1 MASHCPCTSVLAAST
16 AAKRVHPPPAHLS
29 FAPQI
34 LGQPWARGLFPLI
47 IDCFWAAL
55 WLACAAVLSK
65 ELSDYKKVGAG

>member
-1 MASHCPCTSVLAAST
+1 MVLAALWI
-16 AAKRVHPPPAHLS
+16 VGL
-29 FAPQI
+29 I

-65 ELSDYKKVGAG
+65 ELSDYNKLSDGWGGMLWSTSSGDIF